1 MCEKLLANPI
11 VGVRRN
17 VLSWRMRR
25 IKPQTTPQPTPD
37 AHGRPWHE
45 IALLVGYL
53 VICLLSVLT
62 VLLPTTENKEEQ
74 PDRKAQGTAD
84 SADSAANKAKP
95 AK

>member
-1 MCEKLLANPI
+1 
-11 VGVRRN
+11 
-17 VLSWRMRR
+17 MRR
-25 IKPQTTPQPTPD
+25 IKPQVTPQETRD
-37 AHGRPWHE
+37 TYSSSWRE

-74 PDRKAQGTAD
+74 SEHEARATTHETSAQSGRT
-84 SADSAANKAKP
+84 P

>member
-1 MCEKLLANPI
+1 
-11 VGVRRN
+11 
-17 VLSWRMRR
+17 MRR
-25 IKPQTTPQPTPD
+25 IKPQVAPQETRD
-37 AHGRPWHE
+37 THGPGWRE

-74 PDRKAQGTAD
+74 SEHAARANPGDSDAQSGRT
-84 SADSAANKAKP
+84 P

>member
-1 MCEKLLANPI
+1 MCEKLLANLED
-11 VGVRRN
+11 N

-37 AHGRPWHE
+37 THARPWHE

-53 VICLLSVLT
+53 FICLLSVLT

-74 PDRKAQGTAD
+74 SDRKAQGTAD
-84 SADSAANKAKP
+84 SADSTANAAKP
-95 AK
+95 VK